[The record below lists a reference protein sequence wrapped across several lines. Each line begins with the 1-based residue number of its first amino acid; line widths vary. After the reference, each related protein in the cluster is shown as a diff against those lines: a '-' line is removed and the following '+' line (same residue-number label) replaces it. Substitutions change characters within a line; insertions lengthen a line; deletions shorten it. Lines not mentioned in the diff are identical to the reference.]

1 MKPMCDHDDQD
12 HDVEVHD
19 PYLRHPRDRA
29 IQADDPMMLEP
40 VEIDGD
46 PEIMIDCLIEEFA
59 RMGWDTPTIV
69 RMFDDPFY
77 EGPYRARQ
85 LYTAEAFAA
94 RVRRVLARCGTMRVR
109 LVECAHDQGPE
120 EKPVVLTLRGRSIA

>member
-1 MKPMCDHDDQD
+1 MCDHDHD
-12 HDVEVHD
+12 HDHED
-19 PYLRHPRDRA
+19 DCNLRHPRDREM
-29 IQADDPMMLEP
+29 QADDPMMLEP

-59 RMGWDTPTIV
+59 RMGWDTPTII

-77 EGPYRARQ
+77 EGPHRARR
-85 LYTAEAFAA
+85 LYTAEAFEA

-109 LVECAHDQGPE
+109 DQPC
-120 EKPVVLTLRGRSIA
+120 RSTISMVRRYSTRP